1 MILYFLFEV
10 HVRIID
16 DILFSCGLTNNLFNV
31 WLINRFPNQGL
42 ADAINE
48 SIRRHEQRQFELS
61 DIHEVEAG
69 QRNQVSVILVY
80 EK

>member
-1 MILYFLFEV
+1 MV
-10 HVRIID
+10 DQQVD
-16 DILFSCGLTNNLFNV
+16 WVSAP
-31 WLINRFPNQGL
+31 PNQGL

-61 DIHEVEAG
+61 DIHEVEVG

>member
-1 MILYFLFEV
+1 MV
-10 HVRIID
+10 DQQVD
-16 DILFSCGLTNNLFNV
+16 WVSAP
-31 WLINRFPNQGL
+31 PNQGL